1 MAPWRA
7 GPRAAPAAPFPG
19 RPPEPANGSPP
30 AGVDGDARGD
40 RAGRG
45 GSTSFPGPQGGWWMR
60 GTALG
65 LGIAGGALGLIVS
78 VIEWFIGGVGT
89 ALHAQGAGTVSGL
102 AWLALLAGVVGI
114 VGGAMALA
122 RPRLAALLMLVACV
136 VGFIA
141 ASLFWILSGVLLFV
155 GALLAFLG
163 RPRQAVA
170 G

>member
-1 MAPWRA
+1 
-7 GPRAAPAAPFPG
+7 
-19 RPPEPANGSPP
+19 
-30 AGVDGDARGD
+30 
-40 RAGRG
+40 
-45 GSTSFPGPQGGWWMR
+45 MR

-78 VIEWFIGGVGT
+78 VVEWFIGGVGT

-163 RPRQAVA
+163 RPRQAVT